1 MPGERNFSYLRHR
14 YNKKRKKA
22 SVADER
28 GERDD
33 HRNNRSTLINDNLSF
48 IYVNWSANEMPTL
61 DMSLDEQRISPFT
74 RRPDM
79 AGDRRSRL
87 VVGVTG

>member
-1 MPGERNFSYLRHR
+1 MPGESNDSYLRHR
-14 YNKKRKKA
+14 YNKKRKKKA

-48 IYVNWSANEMPTL
+48 IHVNWSANEMPTL
-61 DMSLDEQRISPFT
+61 DMSLDEEWISPFS

-79 AGDRRSRL
+79 AGDR
-87 VVGVTG
+87 